1 MEGGHMLN
9 KLHTKST
16 MKQQDQA
23 SKDKSDALLCRVET
37 RKTKSKP
44 IEMHS
49 HVMCLQTIENKS
61 MLMHSNHRPKPMLPI
76 MKLKQIQKNS
86 PQIFTIV
93 DKPEAKQWAKQ
104 KLQKSNHS
112 KLHAQVH
119 VHHQNQHNHQIKTQ
133 TKQNKPNPLIL
144 SSPTSLQ

>member
-23 SKDKSDALLCRVET
+23 SKDKSDALLCQAET

-49 HVMCLQTIENKS
+49 HVMCLQTIENKT
-61 MLMHSNHRPKPMLPI
+61 MLMHSNHRPKT
-76 MKLKQIQKNS
+76 NAS
-86 PQIFTIV
+86 NN
-93 DKPEAKQWAKQ
+93 EAKPNNDPGQRNRGKIINPRIFQ
-104 KLQKSNHS
+104 QS
-112 KLHAQVH
+112 K
-119 VHHQNQHNHQIKTQ
+119 TE
-133 TKQNKPNPLIL
+133 PER
-144 SSPTSLQ
+144 